1 MKPVSSDGSATDAP
15 AAAAQLISPEQRARN
30 DSVQLFLCH
39 WRSALLALAV
49 VTVAVIVTGRE
60 HVPQETWAIWGACVS
75 ANTVCQ
81 AAVCR
86 AMERA
91 RTLGEAVR
99 RWLPWLLTSVAIN
112 GVLWGLVPVLVSAGS
127 TPVLVFACLFNAMLL
142 FCIANAPGTP
152 AMLLTAT
159 LPIGVLGALAVL
171 RHGAVVYAGVGY
183 AALIAMIAFY
193 GLRLQAALR
202 AGMMERY
209 AAEALALDLRLHQ
222 QRLVALEHERTLL
235 LERQRLTR
243 DMHDGLGS
251 ALVASLAA
259 VERGEVRPEQLA
271 AMLRDCVD
279 DLRTVI
285 DSLEPIHHDLVA
297 LLASLRFRLE
307 RRLDAAGVRLE
318 WQMED
323 LPTLPWLGS
332 PEALHVI
339 RIVQE
344 VLNNVVKHGKAR
356 CVHLSARAVG
366 GKVEVSIADD
376 GIGFERAH
384 APPGRGLSSI
394 QQRAAELGG
403 TIEIESRPEEGTAV
417 CLSLPTARRGDEG
430 ERPSR
435 EGNATPTQTVLKL
448 DPGDVQ
454 GTGHLGKSVS

>member
-15 AAAAQLISPEQRARN
+15 TAAAQSISPEQRARN

-39 WRSALLALAV
+39 WRSALIALAV

-60 HVPQETWAIWGACVS
+60 HVPQEAWAIWGACVS
-75 ANTVCQ
+75 ANTLCQ

-127 TPVLVFACLFNAMLL
+127 TPVLVFACLFDAMLL

-152 AMLLTAT
+152 GMLLTAT
-159 LPIGVLGALAVL
+159 LPIGVLGAVAVL
-171 RHGAVVYAGVGY
+171 RHGAVVYAGAGY
-183 AALIAMIAFY
+183 PALIALIAFY

-222 QRLVALEHERTLL
+222 QRLVAVEHERTLL

-251 ALVASLAA
+251 ALVASLTA

-271 AMLRDCVD
+271 AMLHDCVD

-285 DSLEPIHHDLVA
+285 DSLEPIDHDLVA
-297 LLASLRFRLE
+297 LLATLRFRLE

-323 LPTLPWLGS
+323 LPALAWLGP

-344 VLNNVVKHGKAR
+344 VLANVIKHAAAR
-356 CVHLSARAVG
+356 HLRLAVRTMG
-366 GKVEVSIADD
+366 NHVEVCIADD
-376 GIGFERAH
+376 GSGFDLSA
-384 APPGRGLSSI
+384 APAGRGLQSLR
-394 QQRAAELGG
+394 QRAAALGG
-403 TIEIESRPEEGTAV
+403 KIDIETRLG
-417 CLSLPTARRGDEG
+417 
-430 ERPSR
+430 
-435 EGNATPTQTVLKL
+435 
-448 DPGDVQ
+448 Q
-454 GTGHLGKSVS
+454 GTSVRLQLPVRV

>member
-15 AAAAQLISPEQRARN
+15 AAAAQLISPEQRARE

-39 WRSALLALAV
+39 WRGALISLAV

-60 HVPQETWAIWGACVS
+60 HVPQETWVVWGTCVS
-75 ANTVCQ
+75 ANTLCQ

-112 GVLWGLVPVLVSAGS
+112 GVLWGLVPVLVSAAS

-159 LPIGVLGALAVL
+159 LPIGVLGAVAVL

-183 AALIAMIAFY
+183 AALIALIAFY

-222 QRLVALEHERTLL
+222 QRLVAVEHERTLL

-251 ALVASLAA
+251 ALIASLTA

-285 DSLEPIHHDLVA
+285 DSLEPIDHDLVA
-297 LLASLRFRLE
+297 LLATLRLRLE

-318 WQMED
+318 WQMAD
-323 LPTLPWLGS
+323 LPALPWLGP

-344 VLNNVVKHGKAR
+344 VLANVIKHAAAR
-356 CVHLSARAVG
+356 HLRIQVRTLG
-366 GKVEVSIADD
+366 HHVEVCIVDD
-376 GIGFERAH
+376 GSGFDLAT
-384 APPGRGLSSI
+384 AKPGRGLEFLR
-394 QQRAAELGG
+394 QRAAALGA
-403 TIEIESRPEEGTAV
+403 TIEIDTRLG
-417 CLSLPTARRGDEG
+417 
-430 ERPSR
+430 
-435 EGNATPTQTVLKL
+435 
-448 DPGDVQ
+448 Q
-454 GTGHLGKSVS
+454 GTSVRLQLPVRV